1 MRLSSGPSRALATL
15 AAAAT
20 LTTACDRSAAD
31 DSIEATGTIEV
42 AEADV
47 SPLAAARVV
56 RIRVEEG
63 DAVRAGDTLVELS
76 RPDLPSDIVQRE
88 ARLSAARARLRD
100 LEAGA
105 RPADL
110 RRQEAELRSAEAEAQ
125 RAGRDAERY
134 AALFEGGGISRQEY
148 DRART
153 AAATAEARRDAIAGS
168 LRLLREGTRP
178 DQIAAARAEVASASA
193 AVAAAESTAADL
205 VLVSPVAGRV
215 LERHV
220 EPGEVL
226 APGTPAVTIGETDR
240 PWARVF
246 VNAPHVP
253 HLAPGQRVSARLDGS
268 TREFEGRI
276 AAIDP
281 RAQFTP
287 RIALTEDERA
297 DLMFGVRIAFADTT
311 GILRP
316 GLPVTVRMR
325 RDPGPGPDSP

>member
-1 MRLSSGPSRALATL
+1 MTLSSRHSRSPAILALIA
-15 AAAAT
+15 
-20 LTTACDRSAAD
+20 LTSGCGQSPAGDI
-31 DSIEATGTIEV
+31 IEATGTIEV

-47 SPLAAARVV
+47 APMSTARVV

-76 RPDLPSDIVQRE
+76 RPELRPDITQLE

-110 RRQEAELRSAEAEAQ
+110 RRQEAELRAAEAEAE
-125 RAGRDAERY
+125 RAARDAERY
-134 AALFEGGGISRQEY
+134 ATLFEGGGISRQEY

-153 AAATAEARRDAIAGS
+153 AAATAQARRDAIAGS

-178 DQIAAARAEVASASA
+178 HQIAAARAEVSSASA

-205 VLVSPVAGRV
+205 VLVSPVTGRV
-215 LERHV
+215 MGRHV
-220 EPGEVL
+220 ETGEVL
-226 APGTPAVTIGETDR
+226 APGTPAVTVGETAR

-246 VNAPHVP
+246 VSGPDIP
-253 HLAPGQRVSARLDGS
+253 HLALDQRVAARLDGAA
-268 TREFEGRI
+268 REFEGRI
-276 AAIDP
+276 AAIDA

-287 RIALTEDERA
+287 RIALTEEERA
-297 DLMFGVRIAFADTT
+297 DLMFGVRVAFEDTT
-311 GILRP
+311 GALRA
-316 GLPVTVRMR
+316 GLPITVRMPR
-325 RDPGPGPDSP
+325 AAGSGAGTP